1 MTSSSTAAGPA
12 SPGLPVGAGNRERGL
27 VAVVWC
33 RQVDNEAESPGYTT
47 LPSEFPYRKEVL
59 EPVRR
64 VGNFAINLTDTHD
77 YWDPDPTGKL
87 AFYPGMFL
95 YPAVHGRYLCLGR
108 MFLSTEDRPRLGMK
122 TLVLES
128 RTLAGHEPLGTQLK
142 RWYLS
147 MGNPR
152 RPETALRKAPTEW
165 VERLSEAFTYR
176 RYDPG
181 RPLLALVSEDF
192 LDAVAALWDL
202 LERVPSSLVLLS
214 GLMVFPYF
222 LPVQRV
228 RFEEFAESFPLTLA
242 LLRIPRNETGGD
254 RHQRRV
260 ELWSSGPVHL
270 VDLTAPGAPAGKG
283 RPPLTLPVTWWA
295 DPQRSQERSGALAQA
310 IDRVELPRVLEL
322 STTPEGEGGQ
332 SRRREIARI
341 AAAMEAVSLALEG
354 TTGRRGRLDPETAA
368 RASPYLSAL
377 QGQASAGL
385 PTPSGVDLAPSS
397 PPAPSPG
404 APGSSPSAPASP
416 PSPSPGVARPAAGE
430 PARQPSGAREQ
441 RTVSRAANPAGR
453 GEAPGADLTPDDGR
467 IVDRLQA
474 LEHLA
479 QDWETFRRELRAE
492 AALWLSPEAME
503 ARIAEALARRPP
515 DQMADGAVPAL
526 RPAVREMV
534 REELAR
540 LLPATVSPPANSPDL
555 EEELRSALEE
565 ERVRYRQLLAES
577 LGELRE
583 RTEAT
588 VEFQNSLRGDLEA
601 LDGKFLAL
609 TTKMLPLLRRTWV
622 RLAEMERK
630 NLRREGGEAGSQ
642 LREELWQE
650 LHRVETDLNV
660 RTREVLDRLEANLQS
675 QGRLWLNL
683 TTQLSGLS
691 EERRELRRD
700 LGRPR
705 ESSDGRPE
713 AGAGRSPP

>member
-1 MTSSSTAAGPA
+1 MTSSPTAAGPT
-12 SPGLPVGAGNRERGL
+12 SPGLPAGSGTRERGL

-47 LPSEFPYRKEVL
+47 LPSEFPSRKEVL

-64 VGNFAINLTDTHD
+64 VGNLAINLTDTHD

-122 TLVLES
+122 TLVLET
-128 RTLAGHEPLGTQLK
+128 RTLAAHEPLGGQLK

-152 RPETALRKAPTEW
+152 RPETGLRGASPEW
-165 VERLSEAFTYR
+165 VGRLSTAFTYR
-176 RYDPG
+176 GFDPA
-181 RPLLALVSEDF
+181 RPLVALVSEAF
-192 LDAVAALWDL
+192 PDAVSALWDL

-228 RFEEFAESFPLTLA
+228 RLEEFAETFPLTLA

-254 RHQRRV
+254 RHRRRV
-260 ELWSSGPVHL
+260 ELWSAAPVHL
-270 VDLTAPGAPAGKG
+270 LDLTAPEALAAKD
-283 RPPLTLPVTWWA
+283 PPSASPPVAWWM
-295 DPQRSQERSGALAQA
+295 DPQRHQERAGALAQA
-310 IDRVELPRVLEL
+310 MDRVELPRVLDL
-322 STTPEGEGGQ
+322 PATPEGEGGRV
-332 SRRREIARI
+332 RRRQVARI
-341 AAAMEAVSLALEG
+341 GEAMEAVSRALEG
-354 TTGRRGRLDPETAA
+354 PTGRKGRQDVETAA
-368 RASPYLSAL
+368 RAAAYLSPEAGPAPGVL
-377 QGQASAGL
+377 PSPPGTEVPRPPQPTQAM
-385 PTPSGVDLAPSS
+385 PTPSSRVSS
-397 PPAPSPG
+397 ATPTAT
-404 APGSSPSAPASP
+404 ASSVP
-416 PSPSPGVARPAAGE
+416 PSQSRTSATHPGTVAETGTPG
-430 PARQPSGAREQ
+430 PGAREMAEG
-441 RTVSRAANPAGR
+441 S
-453 GEAPGADLTPDDGR
+453 PGTDEDAR
-467 IVDRLQA
+467 IVDRLLA
-474 LEHLA
+474 LERLA
-479 QDWETFRRELRAE
+479 EEWEAFRRELRAE

-503 ARIAEALARRPP
+503 ARIAEALSRRPP
-515 DQMADGAVPAL
+515 DQTADAADPNL

-534 REELAR
+534 REELSR
-540 LLPATVSPPANSPDL
+540 LLPGAVTPPSNPPDL
-555 EEELRSALEE
+555 EEELRAALQE

-601 LDGKFLAL
+601 LDGKFRAL

-630 NLRREGGEAGSQ
+630 NRHREGPEEMGH

-691 EERRELRRD
+691 EERRELRRGLD
-700 LGRPR
+700 GPRP
-705 ESSDGRPE
+705 D
-713 AGAGRSPP
+713 AGDPRKG